1 MSHITVFKV
10 KPHTK
15 KMLIYDRKCAKQ
27 YLNFCEIPHELKLPC
42 IFDTSVITSYM
53 YYFVFCVE
61 PLKCWIHLPS
71 TELLIEMVTVG
82 RPTPLQLF
90 LRYEISLR
98 SMSNNNLRSCW
109 K

>member
-42 IFDTSVITSYM
+42 IFDTSVNYHLVHVS
-53 YYFVFCVE
+53 FC
-61 PLKCWIHLPS
+61 
-71 TELLIEMVTVG
+71 
-82 RPTPLQLF
+82 F
-90 LRYEISLR
+90 L
-98 SMSNNNLRSCW
+98 C
-109 K
+109 